1 MSTPRGLR
9 PDLAQVAAALAA
21 QRRALADWHP
31 DTHPPHGTSDHGADA
46 LLELLVHTRRL
57 HERDPGDPPPYDS
70 TALGLVT
77 RLLAARLAAAA
88 PGRSVEVRIPP
99 YAAVQCVEGPRHTRG
114 TPGSVVET
122 DPLTWLDLATGRIS
136 WAEAAG
142 AGRVRA
148 SGERSDLSAYLPVAR
163 RRPAQGAE

>member
-1 MSTPRGLR
+1 VSTPRGLR
-9 PDLAQVAAALAA
+9 PDGALVLAALAA
-21 QRRALADWHP
+21 QRQALARWRPDADRPQRAL
-31 DTHPPHGTSDHGADA
+31 DA
-46 LLELLVHTRRL
+46 TVDGLVDLLLHTRTL
-57 HERDPGDPPPYDS
+57 HDHNPHDPPPYDPA
-70 TALGLVT
+70 ALGLVT

-122 DPLTWLDLATGRIS
+122 DPLTWLDLATGRIG
-136 WAEAAG
+136 WPEAAG

-163 RRPAQGAE
+163 RRPAPGAE